1 MNKKISSKKL
11 LAIIRN
17 SALVIFL
24 LVLGGAGG
32 YKLGRDGRT
41 LGQYIANNNLSQVV
55 SPSSQA
61 QVDLDLFW
69 YVWNL
74 LESKYLDSS
83 KINKQEMV
91 YGAISGM
98 VSALDDPYTVF
109 LAPEQNKVTQEDL
122 SGEFGGVGIQ
132 LGYKDGV
139 LAVVSPLD
147 NTPAKNAGIKAGDKI
162 LGIKDKSNNI
172 DITTEGLSLP
182 EAVEII
188 RGKAGTKV
196 SLTLSRDG
204 IDEAFEVEIERGV
217 ITVPT
222 VVYENIEKDGKKI
235 SYVQVYRF
243 SQSLEEQW
251 FDWLNNVSSLQN
263 DPNFGGVIMDLRNNP
278 GGYLSGAV
286 FLASEF
292 LSSGVVVEQEY
303 SNGHKEIYKV
313 NRKGKLT
320 DVPLVVLVNEG
331 SASASEILAGSL
343 QKHKRAIL
351 VGETTFGK
359 GTIQEPQDLPGDSGL
374 HITIA
379 RWLLPGGMS
388 IDKTGVSPDIEQED
402 KLDEQGNDLILERG
416 LQEIVK

>member
-17 SALVIFL
+17 FSLIVFL
-24 LVLGGAGG
+24 LVLGGAAG
-32 YKLGRDGRT
+32 YRLGRDGRT
-41 LGQYIANNNLSQVV
+41 LGQYIANDNFPQVV
-55 SPSSQA
+55 SPNSQA
-61 QVDLDLFW
+61 DLDLFW

-83 KINKQEMV
+83 KINKQEMI

-147 NTPAKNAGIKAGDKI
+147 NTPAKDAGVKAGDKI
-162 LGIKDKSNNI
+162 LGIKDELNNI
-172 DITTEGLSLP
+172 DITTEELSLP
-182 EAVEII
+182 EAVQII
-188 RGKAGTKV
+188 RGKAGTKI
-196 SLTLSRDG
+196 SLTLFRDG
-204 IDEAFEVEIERGV
+204 VDEAFEVEIERGV

-222 VVYENIEKDGKKI
+222 VVYENIEKNGKTV

-251 FDWLNNVSSLQN
+251 FDWLDSISSLQN

-278 GGYLSGAV
+278 GGYLNGAV

-303 SNGHKEIYKV
+303 SNGHKEIYKI

-359 GTIQEPQDLPGDSGL
+359 GTVQEPQDLPGDSGL
-374 HITIA
+374 HITVS
-379 RWLLPGGMS
+379 RWLLPGGVS
-388 IDKTGVSPDIEQED
+388 IDKTGVGPDIEQED
-402 KLDEQGNDLILERG
+402 KLDEQGNDLILERA

>member
-1 MNKKISSKKL
+1 MNKKISPKKL

-17 SALVIFL
+17 FSLIVFL
-24 LVLGGAGG
+24 LILGGVAG
-32 YKLGRDGRT
+32 YRLGREGRT
-41 LGQYIANNNLSQVV
+41 LSQFITSNNFQREV
-55 SPSSQA
+55 SSNSQA
-61 QVDLDLFW
+61 DLDLFW

-83 KINKQEMV
+83 KIDKQEMI

-109 LAPEQNKVTQEDL
+109 LAPDQNKVTQEDL

-132 LGYKDGV
+132 LGYKDGI

-147 NTPAKNAGIKAGDKI
+147 NTPAKDAGVKAGDKI
-162 LGIKDKSNNI
+162 LEIKDESNNI
-172 DITTEGLSLP
+172 DMTTEKLSLP
-182 EAVEII
+182 EAVQII

-196 SLTLSRDG
+196 FLTLFRDG
-204 IDEAFEVEIERGV
+204 VDEAFEVGIERGV

-222 VVYENIEKDGKKI
+222 VVYENIQKDGKTV

-243 SQSLEEQW
+243 SESLEEQW
-251 FDWLNNVSSLQN
+251 FNWLNSISSMQN
-263 DPNFGGVIMDLRNNP
+263 DPDFGGVIMDLRNNP

-303 SNGHKEIYKV
+303 SNGHKEFYNV
-313 NRKGKLT
+313 NRKGKLI

-331 SASASEILAGSL
+331 SASASEILAGAL
-343 QKHKRAIL
+343 QKHDRAIL

-359 GTIQEPQDLPGDSGL
+359 GTVQEPQELPGESGL
-374 HITIA
+374 HITVS

-388 IDKTGVSPDIEQED
+388 IDKTGVDPDIKEED
-402 KLDEQGNDLILERG
+402 KLDDQGKDLILERA
-416 LQEIVK
+416 LQEIVR